1 VLDALLDA
9 ANEIGKTPTEVA
21 LAWVLG
27 RPQVTS
33 VLIGA
38 TRREPLELNLA
49 ALDVELPAKIERA
62 LTEVSRPE
70 STELD
75 HFFEPTLQAMIHGG
89 VPVRR
94 GLP

>member
-1 VLDALLDA
+1 MLAALRKA
-9 ANEIGKTPTEVA
+9 ADGIGRTPTEVA
-21 LAWVLG
+21 LAWVMG

-38 TRREPLELNLA
+38 TRREQLELNLS
-49 ALDVELPAKIERA
+49 ALDLELPAEVDRL
-62 LTEVSRPE
+62 LTEASQPE

-75 HFFEPTLQAMIHGG
+75 HFFEPTLQAIIHGG